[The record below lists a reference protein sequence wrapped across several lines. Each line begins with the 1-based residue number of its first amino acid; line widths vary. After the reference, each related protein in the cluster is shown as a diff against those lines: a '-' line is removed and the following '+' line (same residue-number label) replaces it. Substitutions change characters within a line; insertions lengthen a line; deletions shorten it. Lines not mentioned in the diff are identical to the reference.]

1 MPRDSQNLD
10 DVELEEK
17 KKDATLH
24 PWMKFEIMD
33 LRSLGKGDVA
43 REGEDLME
51 KEEAVL
57 WVDDN
62 CDEGLPARKEADR
75 NRDGQHQEQGK

>member
-33 LRSLGKGDVA
+33 LQSHGKCDVA
-43 REGEDLME
+43 RE
-51 KEEAVL
+51 
-57 WVDDN
+57 
-62 CDEGLPARKEADR
+62 C
-75 NRDGQHQEQGK
+75 